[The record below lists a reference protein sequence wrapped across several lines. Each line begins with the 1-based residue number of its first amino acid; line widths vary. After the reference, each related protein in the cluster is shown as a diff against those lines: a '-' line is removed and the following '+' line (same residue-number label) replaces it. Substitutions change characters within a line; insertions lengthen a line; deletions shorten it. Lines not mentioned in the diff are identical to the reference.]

1 MKKDNLKYN
10 LRIKTFYLLTQ
21 LAIWVLNILIVLIL
35 IF

>member
-1 MKKDNLKYN
+1 MKKDNLK
-10 LRIKTFYLLTQ
+10 IKTFYLLTQ